1 MLIFNKCEK
10 VHCLNIFHYIRDE
23 DAKKDFLLINH
34 IFELFKRINTKSYL
48 FKCEVII
55 LFLRRY
61 LFNFL
66 IYVVKFS
73 MLYFLSNEFFLG
85 LILFLAHVTVIKK
98 WIWKVLERTLM
109 HFSDKS
115 DTFSTVM
122 WAAISFFT
130 QNKIFYEFG
139 TFINDVIKAKK
150 KNFIKF
156 KFKKISSLKSHLS

>member
-73 MLYFLSNEFFLG
+73 MLYFLSNEYFWG

-98 WIWKVLERTLM
+98 
-109 HFSDKS
+109 
-115 DTFSTVM
+115 
-122 WAAISFFT
+122 
-130 QNKIFYEFG
+130 
-139 TFINDVIKAKK
+139 
-150 KNFIKF
+150 
-156 KFKKISSLKSHLS
+156 